1 MSRLRIQLEGSLP
14 WDPFF
19 AAEAM
24 DQLFP
29 KKDVSDFE
37 EKNKELINKMIDTH
51 DSISRPVSIVIKAMW
66 IGEMLLK
73 QKEELSHG
81 EFANF
86 IKRNFPFSK
95 RTAQHYM
102 KAYKNRKRIEKAE
115 IKSIRSASRLISGN
129 NE

>member
-73 QKEELSHG
+73 QKEELSYG
-81 EFANF
+81 EFTNF
-86 IKRNFPFSK
+86 IERNFSFSK
-95 RTAQHYM
+95 RTAQRYM
-102 KAYKNRKRIEKAE
+102 KSYMNRKI
-115 IKSIRSASRLISGN
+115 N